1 MPISEKIRT
10 QVEKTEATPA
20 QKSLMMEILQLE
32 DKGSYRYR
40 TEYESL
46 IKKYIDENEEA
57 KK

>member
-20 QKSLMMEILQLE
+20 QKGLMMEILQLE

-46 IKKYIDENEEA
+46 IKKYIDKNEEA

>member
-20 QKSLMMEILQLE
+20 QKGLMMEILQLE